1 MSSDCMQGTFVSM
14 NAYTWVETI
23 SVCLSLA
30 FLVLLMRNNKW
41 CWPFGIVGSA
51 LGAFLFVWPAAEVK
65 LYSEAILYSYY
76 VWIGVYGWIQWSG
89 AGSKSDSSSIQTWGW
104 KKHLYFILSGCLLA
118 PSLGYIMSEYFSS
131 NNPYIDAATTVFSFI
146 ASYMQAKRV
155 LSSWHVWI
163 VINAV
168 SIWLYYQRGLE
179 VYSLLMVVY
188 FALSIAGLFQWS
200 RLLSA
205 QARLRQDVS

>member
-1 MSSDCMQGTFVSM
+1 MAKLHFYYSTM
-14 NAYTWVETI
+14 NAGKSTLLLQANHNYQTSGHDTLLFIPKETEII
-23 SVCLSLA
+23 SNKKIVSRIGLSA
-30 FLVLLMRNNKW
+30 D
-41 CWPFGIVGSA
+41 A
-51 LGAFLFVWPAAEVK
+51 LIADKNFNFV
-65 LYSEAILYSYY
+65 
-76 VWIGVYGWIQWSG
+76 
-89 AGSKSDSSSIQTWGW
+89 
-104 KKHLYFILSGCLLA
+104 
-118 PSLGYIMSEYFSS
+118 EYFSS

-155 LSSWHVWI
+155 LSSWHFWI